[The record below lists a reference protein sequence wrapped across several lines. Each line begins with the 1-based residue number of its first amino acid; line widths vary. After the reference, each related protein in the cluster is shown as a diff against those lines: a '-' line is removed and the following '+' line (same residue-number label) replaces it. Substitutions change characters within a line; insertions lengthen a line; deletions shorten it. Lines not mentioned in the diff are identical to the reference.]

1 MHYSVELLAE
11 QFHLI
16 HDALFRD
23 EIRQVVEE
31 ILIPI
36 SSMCSS
42 IYTAQN
48 QIFVSNNTF
57 SHKLQDKTNY
67 KFSIIYYFD
76 VHATYFKCS
85 KQRVS

>member
-1 MHYSVELLAE
+1 MHYPVELLAE

-16 HDALFRD
+16 HDALFR
-23 EIRQVVEE
+23 QVVEE
-31 ILIPI
+31 ILITI

-85 KQRVS
+85 KHRVS